1 MTKDEIKKEID
12 ELSGYEYYS
21 FVSKKHEFIRLIEKA
36 FYLKKRIE
44 MNFTEKKYYQERS
57 IIYDIEDFKVLKTV
71 LVSEYDYNLECDYI
85 KINSFRI
92 LNEEE

>member
-12 ELSGYEYYS
+12 ELSGGEYYS

-44 MNFTEKKYYQERS
+44 MNFTEKKYFQDRV
-57 IIYDIEDFKVLKTV
+57 IIYEVEDFKVLKSV
-71 LVSEYDYNLECDYI
+71 LVSDYDYNLECDYI
-85 KINSFRI
+85 KINSFKLI
-92 LNEEE
+92 